1 MKNSQRG
8 SNHGA
13 QNGPCSQ
20 FFARKPL
27 HTLEKLFRKMD
38 EYVRTDNNFWQC
50 WQEQQKYTEIIV
62 VFRMEGMSEVFKTQS
77 LIGKSNSHHLK
88 HQANL

>member
-8 SNHGA
+8 SNQGA

-62 VFRMEGMSEVFKTQS
+62 VFRMDTRHV
-77 LIGKSNSHHLK
+77 
-88 HQANL
+88 